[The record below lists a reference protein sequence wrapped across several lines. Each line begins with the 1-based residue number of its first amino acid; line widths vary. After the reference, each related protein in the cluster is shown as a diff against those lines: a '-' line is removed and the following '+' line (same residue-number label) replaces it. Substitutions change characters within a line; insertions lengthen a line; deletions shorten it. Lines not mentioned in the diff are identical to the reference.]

1 MKTYKVLLVSK
12 TNRLDGTNFLTP
24 SKECEAEF
32 IKEEHALELM
42 KNIQNKITIP
52 KGYILSVVTINREV

>member
-24 SKECEAEF
+24 SRECEEEF
-32 IKEEHALELM
+32 RKQEYALELM
-42 KNIQNKITIP
+42 KNIQDNITIP
-52 KGYILSVVTINREV
+52 KGYRLSVVTINKEV